1 MINLV
6 NLNRQHTS
14 IKSEINIIESEL
26 KKGSTDINQSEIALH
41 ISKLAGLLRIHLLEE
56 DQFLYPNLLQSSQ
69 EDIKSMTNQYIQE
82 MGHLAQE
89 YTSFKNKYNVGSKIR
104 GQEELFMKEAHLV
117 IKALKERMEREDEG
131 LYRIIKE
138 KNL

>member
-6 NLNRQHTS
+6 NLNRQHAS
-14 IKSEINIIESEL
+14 IKSEISFIEDEL
-26 KKGSTDINQSEIALH
+26 QKGGTAINLSEIALH
-41 ISKLAGLLRIHLLEE
+41 ISKLAGQLRIHLLEE
-56 DQFLYPNLLQSSQ
+56 DQFLYPNLLHSP
-69 EDIKSMTNQYIQE
+69 EEEIKSMANQYIQE

-104 GQEELFMKEAHLV
+104 GQEEAFIREAHLV
-117 IKALKERMEREDEG
+117 IKALKERMEREDKG
-131 LYRIIKE
+131 LYQIIKE